1 MSLSMNPHIHLLSLH
16 LSKKN
21 ILVFVDF
28 IKYLAPRETYNKFY
42 HKQNEK
48 KKKKNWREVRVLI
61 RIFFGANISA

>member
-1 MSLSMNPHIHLLSLH
+1 MALSMNPHIHLLSLH

-48 KKKKNWREVRVLI
+48 KKKKKN
-61 RIFFGANISA
+61 